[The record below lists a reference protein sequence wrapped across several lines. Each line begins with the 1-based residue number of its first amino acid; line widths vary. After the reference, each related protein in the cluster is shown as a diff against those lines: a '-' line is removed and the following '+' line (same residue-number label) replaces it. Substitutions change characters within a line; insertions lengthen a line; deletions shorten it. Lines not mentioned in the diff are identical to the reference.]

1 MRQLIIFWQFCR
13 PHTII
18 GSFCSIT
25 ALYLLAL
32 SGQPV
37 MAYGYL
43 YGLTLVSALACNIFI
58 VGLNQLVDV
67 ELDKINKPYLPLAAG
82 SLSKSAARLIIYISL
97 SIALLTAALASWL
110 LLVLIVVILFIGVA
124 YSVPPIQLKKHHLP
138 AAICISLVR
147 GLLVNIGMLLHFT
160 WCIDGKSSLPNFTW
174 PLTVFITAF
183 SIAIAW
189 FKDLPDTTGDAVFQ
203 IKTIPLL
210 YNKSIALKAG
220 SLMVLAAYGYAIVWS
235 WQYSTFLLWAHGLLA
250 GLFIRNVFSV
260 TLANTTSIRQFY
272 LRFWVFFFAEYIVF
286 AVWARG

>member
-1 MRQLIIFWQFCR
+1 MKQLITFWQFCR

-32 SGQPV
+32 GGQPV
-37 MAYGYL
+37 LSYGYL
-43 YGLTLVSALACNIFI
+43 YVLTLVAALACNIFI
-58 VGLNQLVDV
+58 VGLNQLVDM

-82 SLSKSAARLIIYISL
+82 TLSKSTAQLIIYVAL
-97 SIALLTAALASWL
+97 GIALLTAALASWL
-110 LLVLIVVILFIGVA
+110 LLALIVVILCIGVA

-160 WCIDGKSSLPNFTW
+160 WCIDGKSSLPGFIW
-174 PLTVFITAF
+174 PLTIFITAF

-203 IKTIPLL
+203 IKTFPLL

-260 TLANTTSIRQFY
+260 TLTNTTSIRQFY

-286 AVWARG
+286 AIWARG